1 MKKLYT
7 LAFMALAATS
17 VSASGYTLEVS
28 KNIEGISASTPG
40 VEAMAPSRIAI
51 KDAATADIAPAR
63 RASKAKA
70 PETST
75 DWKSIGEGTYLEDL
89 LTVYSDVPANQMW
102 KVDVETSASNPGW
115 YRCLPYA
122 SGPVADL
129 LQGSDNNNYL
139 YINASNPNKVYA
151 LDFTPFGV
159 FSLSNY
165 VPENEWPATANGY
178 GTLADNCITFPVKS
192 WAIYNSN
199 AKQWTLTTQNTG
211 MKLYLPGAE
220 IVDYSLKIS
229 SNEWCSA
236 NNEIN
241 FTVTA
246 GSSVA
251 ALKAIVIPG
260 DFSMSDNNANI
271 VATQGQEIPAGNITV
286 EATEHG
292 IHSLMVVAL
301 DADGNIQS
309 KEAAYFFG
317 TFENDDDWKS
327 LGIGQFTE
335 GIYAANYND
344 IDNETMDVEVQESKT
359 TPGRYRLVNP
369 YASHSS
375 LGKQAL
381 ATTEHGHNHYIYVDA
396 TVADRVFIE
405 ASPLGL
411 DGPYGLAA
419 VNSYGAKYAGTNAEA
434 DAKAAGFYGTYD
446 ADTRT
451 ISYPDDMILLGE
463 KGYNNGV
470 FLAGNTG
477 TQLVLPES
485 AGVDDI
491 ISDSNADAPVEYF
504 NLQGVRVANPAAGQ
518 LVIKRQGSEVTKMI
532 VR

>member
-17 VSASGYTLEVS
+17 VSATGYTMEVS
-28 KNIEGISASTPG
+28 KNIEGISAGTPV
-40 VEAMAPSRIAI
+40 VETMASSRIAI

-75 DWKSIGEGTYLEDL
+75 DWKSIGEGTYVEDL
-89 LTVYSDVPANQMW
+89 LTIFTDVPANQMW

-122 SGPVADL
+122 SGPVAEL
-129 LQGSDNNNYL
+129 LETTDTKNYL

-151 LDFTPFGV
+151 SDITPFGAFV
-159 FSLSNY
+159 FSNY
-165 VPENEWPATANGY
+165 VPENEWPAAASGY
-178 GTLADNCITFPVKS
+178 GTLADNCISFPQQS
-192 WAIYNSN
+192 WAYYNSS
-199 AKQWTLTTQNTG
+199 AEQWVLTTRNTG

-220 IVDYSLKIS
+220 ITDYSLKVS
-229 SNEWCSA
+229 SNDWCTA

-251 ALKAIVIPG
+251 ALKAVVIPG

-327 LGIGQFTE
+327 LGTGQFTE

-375 LGKQAL
+375 LGSDAL

-446 ADTRT
+446 AATRT

-463 KGYNNGV
+463 KGYNNGS

-518 LVIKRQGSEVTKMI
+518 LVIKRQGSEVTKMV

>member
-17 VSASGYTLEVS
+17 VSASGYTMEVS
-28 KNIEGISASTPG
+28 KNIEGISAGTPA
-40 VEAMAPSRIAI
+40 VETMAPSRIAI

-89 LTVYSDVPANQMW
+89 LTIFSDVPANQMW

-115 YRCLPYA
+115 YRFLPYA
-122 SGPVADL
+122 SGPVAEL
-129 LQGSDNNNYL
+129 LGQPDTSNYL
-139 YINASNPNKVYA
+139 YLNASDPNKVYG
-151 LDFTPFGV
+151 LDFEAYGSFAI
-159 FSLSNY
+159 SNY
-165 VPENEWPATANGY
+165 VPETEWDITADEAGY
-178 GTLADNCITFPVKS
+178 GTLADNCITFPTQS
-192 WAIYNSN
+192 WVIYSSGW
-199 AKQWTLTTQNTG
+199 KMTTRNTG
-211 MKLYLPGAE
+211 MKLFLPGAE
-220 IVDYSLKIS
+220 VIDYSLKVS
-229 SNEWCSA
+229 SHEWCSA
-236 NNEIN
+236 NNEIS

-251 ALKAIVIPG
+251 ALKAVVIPG

-286 EATEHG
+286 DATEHG

-327 LGIGQFTE
+327 LGTGQFTE

-419 VNSYGAKYAGTNAEA
+419 VNSYGAKYAGTTAEA

-446 ADTRT
+446 AATRT

-463 KGYNNGV
+463 KGYNNGS

-504 NLQGVRVANPAAGQ
+504 NLQGVRVTNPAAGQ
-518 LVIKRQGSEVTKMI
+518 LIIKRQGSEVTKMI